1 MSYIVK
7 QKIGKNIY
15 AYEAVSYYDKKKK
28 QPRQKRTYLGR
39 VNPET
44 NEVVKTDRM
53 KASIPKSAKSFG
65 LVHLLD
71 HVGES
76 IGLKK
81 ALAETFPNEWK
92 KMLSLSFFELSEG
105 KPLYLSP
112 QWLEDTYIPYLHER
126 RCCITS
132 QSISKLLKEIGERD
146 IKREQFF
153 INWIPKV
160 EDTSSVIFDI
170 TSISSYSNCI
180 DTVEWGYNRDK
191 ENLPQINLGMVF
203 GEPSSLPLFYSLY
216 QGSIPDIVTLK
227 NILLRLNSF
236 GIKDTL
242 FVMDRGF
249 FSRHNIDM
257 MCEDNIKFIMPM
269 SFTTKLSKELLLTH
283 REDLSSP
290 LNFFMHNGNIIFSVE
305 EPIEID
311 KHKLYAFIYLD
322 KQREAEETQRF
333 LKGLAGVE
341 REVKD
346 HSFKDID
353 EAKEFIESYRRGIS
367 KYFIIRLNRGKVT
380 LLRKEDEIVEEVNRM
395 GKMIIV
401 TNLENMD
408 KESVLFLYKRRNE
421 VERLFDVLKNEID
434 GDRIRNHSNETME
447 GKLFLLFITLILIAS
462 LDRIMV
468 RKELY
473 KEQSLSNIIYELKK
487 IKVVETNNGKRFLT
501 EISKIQ
507 KTIYKEFEVP
517 IPEMT

>member
-1 MSYIVK
+1 MSYTVK

-15 AYEAVSYYDKKKK
+15 AYEVVSYYDKEKK
-28 QPRQKRTYLGR
+28 QPRQKRIYLGR
-39 VNPET
+39 VDPET
-44 NEVVKTDRM
+44 NEIVQTDRM

-81 ALAETFPNEWK
+81 ALAHAFPNEWK
-92 KMLSLSFFELSEG
+92 EMLSLSFFELSEG
-105 KPLYLSP
+105 KPLYLFP
-112 QWLEDTYIPYLHER
+112 QWLEDTYIPYLNKR
-126 RCCITS
+126 DSISS

-146 IKREQFF
+146 AKIEQFF
-153 INWIPKV
+153 INWIPEV

-257 MCEDNIKFIMPM
+257 MCEDNIKFIIPM
-269 SFTTKLSKELLLTH
+269 SQNKLSKELLLKH

-322 KQREAEETQRF
+322 KQRELEETQRF

-353 EAKEFIESYRRGIS
+353 EAKEFIESYKKGIS

-408 KESVLFLYKRRNE
+408 KEKVLFLYKRRNE
-421 VERLFDVLKNEID
+421 VERLFDILKNDID
-434 GDRIRNHSNETME
+434 GNRIRNHSNETME
-447 GKLFLLFITLILIAS
+447 GKLFLLFITLILYAA
-462 LDRIMV
+462 LDRVMV
-468 RKELY
+468 HKGLY

-487 IKVVETNNGKRFLT
+487 LKVVETNNGKRFLT
-501 EISKIQ
+501 EISKTQ

-517 IPEMT
+517 IPEVT

>member
-39 VNPET
+39 VDPET
-44 NEVVKTDRM
+44 NEIVKTDRM

-81 ALAETFPNEWK
+81 ALFETFPNEWK
-92 KMLSLSFFELSEG
+92 NMLSLSFFELSEG
-105 KPLYLSP
+105 KPLYLFP
-112 QWLEDTYIPYLHER
+112 QWLEDTYIPYLNKR
-126 RCCITS
+126 GNISS
-132 QSISKLLKEIGERD
+132 QSISKLLKDIGERD
-146 IKREQFF
+146 AKREQFF
-153 INWIPKV
+153 INWISKV

-170 TSISSYSNCI
+170 TSISSYSNRI

-269 SFTTKLSKELLLTH
+269 SFTTKLSKEFLLKH

-333 LKGLAGVE
+333 LKGLASIE
-341 REVKD
+341 REVQY
-346 HSFKDID
+346 HSFKDKG
-353 EAKEFIESYRRGIS
+353 EAEEFIESYKKGIL
-367 KYFIIRLNRGKVT
+367 KYFSIRLNRGKVT

-408 KESVLFLYKRRNE
+408 KEN
-421 VERLFDVLKNEID
+421 
-434 GDRIRNHSNETME
+434 
-447 GKLFLLFITLILIAS
+447 
-462 LDRIMV
+462 
-468 RKELY
+468 
-473 KEQSLSNIIYELKK
+473 
-487 IKVVETNNGKRFLT
+487 
-501 EISKIQ
+501 
-507 KTIYKEFEVP
+507 VP
-517 IPEMT
+517 AP

>member
-44 NEVVKTDRM
+44 NEIVKTDRM

-65 LVHLLD
+65 LMHLLD

-81 ALAETFPNEWK
+81 ALFETFPNEWK
-92 KMLSLSFFELSEG
+92 KILSLSFFELSEG
-105 KPLYLSP
+105 KPLYLFP
-112 QWLEDTYIPYLHER
+112 QWSEDMYIPYPHER
-126 RCCITS
+126 EGSITS

-146 IKREQFF
+146 AKREQFF
-153 INWIPKV
+153 INWIPEV

-249 FSRHNIDM
+249 FSRHNIEM
-257 MCEDNIKFIMPM
+257 ICESNIKFIIPM
-269 SFTTKLSKELLLTH
+269 SFTTKLSKELLLKH

-311 KHKLYAFIYLD
+311 NHKLYAFIYLD

-333 LKGLAGVE
+333 LKGLASVE

-346 HSFKDID
+346 HSFKDVG
-353 EAKEFIESYRRGIS
+353 EAKEFLESYRRDIS
-367 KYFIIRLNRGKVT
+367 KYFIIRLNRGKLT
-380 LLRKEDEIVEEVNRM
+380 LLRKVDEIVEEVNRM
-395 GKMIIV
+395 GKMIII
-401 TNLENMD
+401 TNLKNMD

-434 GDRIRNHSNETME
+434 GDRIRNHPNETME

-468 RKELY
+468 RKGLY
-473 KEQSLSNIIYELKK
+473 KEQSLSHIIYELKK

-507 KTIYKEFEVP
+507 KTTYKEFEVP